1 MRRLLLLRHAKAERA
16 APAGGRDR
24 DRLLAPIGR
33 DDAKRLGTYLLRHDF
48 LPDLVVVSSAAR
60 TRATWELAAA
70 AFPAVRPVIYDDRLY
85 DAAAQTLL
93 EIFRETEDRV
103 GTLLVIGH
111 NPGLHEVA
119 THLIASGD
127 LEARQRINEDF
138 PPAGLAA
145 IDFALDG
152 WSRLHPHAGRLERF
166 ISPRSLAT
174 ATD

>member
-33 DDAKRLGTYLLRHDF
+33 DDASRLGTYLVRHDF
-48 LPDLVVVSSAAR
+48 RPDLVVVSTAAR
-60 TRATWELAAA
+60 TRETWDLAAA
-70 AFPAVRPVIYDDRLY
+70 AFPAAPPTIYDDRVY
-85 DAAAQTLL
+85 DASPETLL
-93 EIFRETEDRV
+93 GIFHETDKQV
-103 GTLLVIGH
+103 GTLLVVGH

-119 THLIASGD
+119 TLLIASGD

-138 PPAGLAA
+138 PTAGLAVV
-145 IDFALDG
+145 DFALDG